1 VLARRGSASVV
12 AEARPF
18 DPEAILRVLE
28 RHGVDYVLIGGLAAS
43 LYGSPHVTTDVDITP
58 ARERKN
64 LERLSA
70 ALEEMD
76 ARIRAEDEPD
86 GLPFDRSPEMLSNTS
101 ILNLTT
107 RHGDL
112 DLAFVP
118 TGTRGYEDLRRR
130 AVEIHVHET
139 RVVVAALGDVIR
151 SKEAAGRDKDR
162 LTLPTLRRLLE
173 RLDGNQ

>member
-1 VLARRGSASVV
+1 V
-12 AEARPF
+12 ADARPF
-18 DPEAILRVLE
+18 DPEAILGALE

-43 LYGSPHVTTDVDITP
+43 LHGSPHVTTDVDITP
-58 ARERKN
+58 ARDRKN
-64 LERLSA
+64 LERLA
-70 ALEEMD
+70 EALEEMD
-76 ARIRAEDEPD
+76 ARIRTEGEPD
-86 GLPFDRSPEMLSNTS
+86 GLPFDGSPEMLSNAS

-112 DLAFVP
+112 DLTFVP
-118 TGTRGYEDLRRR
+118 AGTRGYDDLRRR
-130 AVEIHVHET
+130 AVEIRVHET

-173 RLDGNQ
+173 RLDGEQ

>member
-1 VLARRGSASVV
+1 V

-18 DPEAILRVLE
+18 DPEAILRALE

-43 LYGSPHVTTDVDITP
+43 LHGSPHVTTDVDITP
-58 ARERKN
+58 ARDWKN
-64 LERLSA
+64 LERLST

-76 ARIRAEDEPD
+76 ARIRTEGEPD
-86 GLPFDRSPEMLSNTS
+86 GLAFDRSPEMLSNSS

-107 RHGDL
+107 QHGDL
-112 DLAFVP
+112 DLTFVP
-118 TGTRGYEDLRRR
+118 SGTRGYDDLRRR
-130 AVEIHVHET
+130 AVEIQIHET

-162 LTLPTLRRLLE
+162 LTPPTLRRLLE
-173 RLDGNQ
+173 RLDGDP

>member
-1 VLARRGSASVV
+1 VADARL
-12 AEARPF
+12 F
-18 DPEAILRVLE
+18 DPEAILGALE

-43 LYGSPHVTTDVDITP
+43 LHGSPHVTTDVDITP

-64 LERLSA
+64 LERLA
-70 ALEEMD
+70 EALEEMD
-76 ARIRAEDEPD
+76 ARIRTEGEPD
-86 GLPFDRSPEMLSNTS
+86 GLPVDRSPEMLSDAS

-118 TGTRGYEDLRRR
+118 AGTRGYDDLRRR
-130 AVEIHVHET
+130 AVEIRVHKT
-139 RVVVAALGDVIR
+139 RVVVAALADVIR

-162 LTLPTLRRLLE
+162 LALPTLRRLLE
-173 RLDGNQ
+173 RLDGEQ